1 MNKLQIGAALAALQ
15 LGTAWSFGALV
26 VDYSG
31 SYVTANR
38 NAAQTPV
45 SFATGDYDFDGS
57 SDDRAKILTWNSP
70 FQVNN
75 FVAPEGKTSVLNIGL
90 QIANLN
96 SAADPAFGLVRVASN
111 SLLQFGSGGG
121 APGAQS
127 LSAAVIVNKANF
139 LNLSSSDPLT
149 FLSSAGSLS
158 VSLTFNGAGSARFVV
173 QNGSQWFLSATSTTT
188 SGTFGADFNPAT
200 ELWYAFD
207 PTANQFFDASSPGA
221 GVAGSTLQDINAFG
235 VYTLFSNYDGTAAAN
250 ATRVNYSGFQA
261 SLTPVPE
268 PGYAAPVAAAFAALL
283 FRRIRAARVQPAT
296 SPRR

>member
-1 MNKLQIGAALAALQ
+1 MKILQIAAALTAWQLAA
-15 LGTAWSFGALV
+15 AWSFGALV

-75 FVAPEGKTSVLNIGL
+75 FVAPEGKTSALNIGL

-96 SAADPAFGLVRVASN
+96 NATDPAFGLVRVASN
-111 SLLQFGSGGG
+111 SLLQFGAGGL

-139 LNLSSSDPLT
+139 LNLSSSEPLG

-173 QNGSQWFLSATSTTT
+173 QNGTQWYLSAAATTT
-188 SGTFGADFNPAT
+188 NGTFGADFNPAT

-207 PTANQFFDASSPGA
+207 PAANQFFNEASPGT

-235 VYTLFSNYDGTAAAN
+235 VYALFSNFDGTAAAN
-250 ATRVNYSGFQA
+250 ATRVNFSGFQA
-261 SLTPVPE
+261 NLTPVPE
-268 PGYAAPVAAAFAALL
+268 PGYAVPVAALFASGLL
-283 FRRIRAARVQPAT
+283 FRRLRA
-296 SPRR
+296 RRAQAVPHR